1 MAGTNPI
8 QIVLNDRDFFTEPEP
23 GRGGRPTDFF
33 AGNDPAFIEH
43 KRAVIGQLAEAALK
57 MASWPGQAG
66 VVKITLR
73 EDALAKSHRPERA
86 LFLAESQPCIG
97 GANLG
102 ELYYLT
108 TSQDLIATMRKVELA
123 EETTTWVHKSETDRT
138 LVANPS
144 KERADTGSIF
154 RIDIPPAEDKRD
166 FSAEAAVQWLNQDST
181 GGAYLVD
188 LFDEPAA
195 LGRQA
200 QTLRVLR
207 DDFDRLLG
215 KSDIASHIKLLGRR
229 TVALRLATPPSD
241 VAISGE
247 LNVEQDRERHQSA
260 LDLIAAHPL
269 VRKITLPVMA
279 ALSDAYATAHLGAS
293 ADLAMRVT
301 GARYPRVGVIDTGLA
316 EPLADWVLGVHD
328 FIGEDDLD
336 PAHGTF
342 IGGLLT
348 SAARLN
354 PSIPGLE
361 ADGCDLVDLPL
372 YPRRGLFGS
381 FYPNGFAD
389 FLDEMDSAIEDAV
402 ADHGVRIFNLSIN
415 AIQPVAAGAYSY
427 YAERLD
433 EIAAKHDVVI
443 VNSAGN
449 LDYAER
455 RAAWP
460 TKPRAALTYFAGR
473 TDPDTIHQPC
483 ESHRAIAVGAINPP
497 GSKRHLHGAPTTY
510 TRRGPG
516 LRVGCKP
523 DVAHYGGGEGEG
535 NPAGCGLESITTD
548 GMLQSSCG
556 TSYAAPLV
564 AKTLA
569 TLENRIQ
576 TRLPA
581 HALRA
586 LMIHSC
592 GIPPVLDR
600 AGLGDLRR
608 QFVGFGQPA
617 TVDDMLFD
625 DDHAITLIFS
635 SLLPKDGLKPRSKVM
650 RFPFRWPA
658 ALVDPI
664 TGACRG
670 KITATLISTPP
681 VDRRF
686 GAEFVRINVEAA
698 VQQRQ
703 AVNRKDGKPSYRDV
717 LKKVF
722 LPKDAGAAVPEK
734 ELIKQGMKWWPT
746 KGYQRVLP
754 AEGHGVSSEWQIEVS
769 SLRRSQVDFPAE
781 GIPFCLVVTISD
793 PDRQAAVFQDMRR
806 GLSTQLV
813 QLGDLLTTL
822 RVRPGGA

>member
-8 QIVLNDRDFFTEPEP
+8 QIVLNERNFFVEPEP
-23 GRGGRPTDFF
+23 GRGGRPADFF
-33 AGNDPAFIEH
+33 AGNDPAFVEH
-43 KRAVIGQLAEAALK
+43 KNAIVRQLAEAALN
-57 MASWPGQAG
+57 MAGRPGQAG
-66 VVKITLR
+66 VVKVTLR

-86 LFLAESQPCIG
+86 LFLVESQPCIG

-108 TSQDLIATMRKVELA
+108 TSPDLLEAMRKVSLA
-123 EETTTWVHKSETDRT
+123 EETTTWVQKSETDRT
-138 LVANPS
+138 LVANPT
-144 KERADTGSIF
+144 KERADTGSILQ
-154 RIDIPPAEDKRD
+154 IDIPPAEDKRD
-166 FSAEAAVQWLNQDST
+166 FSAEAAVQWLSQDAT

-188 LFDEPAA
+188 LFDDPKAS
-195 LGRQA
+195 GRQA
-200 QTLRVLR
+200 QTLRLLR
-207 DDFDRLLG
+207 DDFDRLVG
-215 KSDIASHIKLLGRR
+215 QSDIAPQVKLLGRR
-229 TVALRLATPPSD
+229 TVALRLASSPGD
-241 VAISGE
+241 VALSGGQH
-247 LNVEQDRERHQSA
+247 VAQDRDRHQSA

-269 VRKITLPVMA
+269 VRTITLPVMA
-279 ALSDAYATAHLGAS
+279 ELSDAYANAHLGVA
-293 ADLAMRVT
+293 ANVAPR
-301 GARYPRVGVIDTGLA
+301 GAGVRYPMVGVIDSGLA
-316 EPLADWVLGVHD
+316 APLADWVLGVHD
-328 FIGEDDLD
+328 FIADVDLD
-336 PAHGTF
+336 PTHGTF

-348 SAARLN
+348 SAASLN

-372 YPRRGLFGS
+372 FPRQGLFGS

-389 FLDEMDSAIEDAV
+389 FLDETDSAIGEAV
-402 ADHGVRIFNLSIN
+402 TDHGVRVFNLSIN
-415 AIQPVAAGAYSY
+415 AVQPVAAGVYSY

-433 EIAAKHDVVI
+433 EIAARHDVII

-449 LDYAER
+449 LPYADR

-460 TKPRAALTYFAGR
+460 AKPRAALTYFAGR

-483 ESHRAIAVGAINPP
+483 ESHRAIAVGAVNPP
-497 GSKRHLHGAPTTY
+497 GSKKHLHGAPTTY

-535 NPAGCGLESITTD
+535 TPPGFGLESITVD
-548 GMLQSSCG
+548 GHLQSDCG

-569 TLENRIQ
+569 TLESRIL
-576 TRLPA
+576 TKLPA

-592 GIPPVLDR
+592 AVPELLERP
-600 AGLGDLRR
+600 GLSDLRR
-608 QFVGFGQPA
+608 QFIGFGQPA

-635 SLLPKDGLKPRSKVM
+635 SVLPRDGLKPRSRVM
-650 RFPFRWPA
+650 RFPFQWPA
-658 ALVDPI
+658 AMVHWH

-698 VQQRQ
+698 VQQRH
-703 AVNRKDGKPSYRDV
+703 AADRKDGKPSYRDV

-754 AEGHGVSSEWQIEVS
+754 AEGLGTSSEWQIEVS
-769 SLRRSQVDFPAE
+769 SLRRSQVEFPAE

-793 PDRQAAVFQDMRR
+793 PERQAAVFQDMRR
-806 GLSTQLV
+806 ALSTQLV
-813 QLGDLLTTL
+813 QLGDLQTTV
-822 RVRPGGA
+822 RVRPGVS